1 MVSDIGF
8 TPQLRLHPL
17 SWLFSLTRYVRQF
30 IVPLGAFVLFG
41 ARNDGQLWG
50 LLFIVPLVISALWQQ
65 WIYRYGFGPRGLVI
79 QEGLFFRNVRQIEY
93 ARIENIDVERGV
105 LHRLLGVAQVS
116 IATSTGGKAEASIRV
131 LSLPAVQ
138 ALRERIFRTQ
148 SGPGTEARAAGKA
161 DEILLH
167 LSPGELVRYGL
178 IDNRGMWVVVAVL
191 GFLSQE
197 GLWQTIGA
205 TLARW
210 LTDTTLQQLVALGL
224 AVQVALALAAIFAL
238 IAALRV
244 FSIVGALLTLFD
256 FTLTR
261 HEHDFRVRHG
271 LLTRVALNLRV
282 RRIQSVHQTQTL
294 LHRLFDRVSLRVD
307 LAGDSSGQENKQERV
322 RTRRRWLAPL
332 CTPQQAEQLIAAA
345 LPDAHLD
352 SAPAWQPL
360 AAHAR
365 GRLFRRTLYV
375 WTGLALL
382 ALLILGILPQSPVQP
397 DWRILLVYIPV
408 LAAIAWV
415 RAHLYVRNTRWA
427 LTPDA
432 LLFRHGWPTRRLS
445 VLPRN
450 RLQSVQLSASPFD
463 RRYDMANV
471 AIDTAGAGSLED
483 RVHIRLLPTQ
493 TARELARALYRSRV
507 VAAPGTVAA
516 VDD

>member
-1 MVSDIGF
+1 VASDIGF
-8 TPQLRLHPL
+8 RPQLRLHPL
-17 SWLFSLTRYVRQF
+17 SWIFSLTRYLRQF

-41 ARNDGQLWG
+41 ARDNGQLWG
-50 LLFIVPLVISALWQQ
+50 LLLIVPLVIGALWQQ

-138 ALRERIFRTQ
+138 ALRERIFSQAQ
-148 SGPGTEARAAGKA
+148 SDSRAEARTA
-161 DEILLH
+161 DHAEEVLLH
-167 LSPGELVRYGL
+167 LAPGELIRYGL
-178 IDNRGMWVVVAVL
+178 IDNRGLWIVAAVL

-197 GLWQTIGA
+197 GLWQVVGA

-210 LTDTTLQQLVALGL
+210 FTDSTLQQLVVLGL
-224 AVQVALALAAIFAL
+224 AVQVAVALAAILVL

-244 FSIVGALLTLFD
+244 FSIVGALITLFD

-307 LAGDSSGQENKQERV
+307 LAGDSSSQERKQESSHV
-322 RTRRRWLAPL
+322 RTRWLAPL
-332 CTPQQAEQLIAAA
+332 CSPQQAGQLIAAA

-352 SAPAWQPL
+352 TEPAWQPL
-360 AAHAR
+360 APHAR
-365 GRLFRRTLYV
+365 GRLFRRTVYV
-375 WTGLALL
+375 WTVLGLL
-382 ALLILGILPQSPVQP
+382 ALLILGILPQAPVQP
-397 DWRILLVYIPV
+397 DWRILLFYIPV
-408 LAAIAWV
+408 LAAVAWV
-415 RAHLYVRNTRWA
+415 RAHLYVKNTRWA

-450 RLQSVQLSASPFD
+450 RLQSVQLSSSPFD
-463 RRYDMANV
+463 QHYDMANV
-471 AIDTAGAGSLED
+471 SIDTAGAGSLND
-483 RVHIRLLPTQ
+483 RVHIRLLAAH
-493 TARELARALYRSRV
+493 TAAELARTLYRSRV
-507 VAAPGTVAA
+507 MAAPDAQRP
-516 VDD
+516 